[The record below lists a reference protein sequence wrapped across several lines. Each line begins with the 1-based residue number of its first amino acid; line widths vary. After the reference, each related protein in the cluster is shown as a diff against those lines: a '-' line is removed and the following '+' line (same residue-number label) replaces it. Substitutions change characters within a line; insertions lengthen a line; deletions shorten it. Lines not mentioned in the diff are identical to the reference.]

1 MEETFDEKKRR
12 SLVERFGVNKGN
24 RLADESEGKGKGE
37 KKSKFLRR
45 RKKEYE

>member
-1 MEETFDEKKRR
+1 METFDEKRR
-12 SLVERFGVNKGN
+12 RDFVERFGVNKGN
-24 RLADESEGKGKGE
+24 RLADESEGKVA

>member
-1 MEETFDEKKRR
+1 MEETHEEKCRR

-24 RLADESEGKGKGE
+24 RLADESEGKGE
-37 KKSKFLRR
+37 KKSKFSRR